1 MEREREHQRAVY
13 PLLETVRDILG
24 GGWVI
29 ECN

>member
-24 GGWVI
+24 GGGVG
-29 ECN
+29 N

>member
-24 GGWVI
+24 GWVI